1 MSFMCS
7 LWLTDNQFNVPKP
20 DFAAYFGSLIRNRHE
35 SLDDPFTRQCTVPH
49 KENKPA
55 YADTKQCQCNFSKI
69 KKIQILIRSTTYGI
83 YWRDVSDVFKSQII
97 TDNCLTMTIKHG
109 KTFLNRLSKGSL
121 FRCKPNAQS
130 SSQR

>member
-1 MSFMCS
+1 MSFLRS
-7 LWLTDNQFNVPKP
+7 LWITDSQFNVPKP
-20 DFAAYFGSLIRNRHE
+20 DFAACFGSTNRHE

-55 YADTKQCQCNFSKI
+55 YADTKQCQCNFSTI
-69 KKIQILIRSTTYGI
+69 KKIQISIRSTTYGI

-121 FRCKPNAQS
+121 FRCKSDAQLL
-130 SSQR
+130 SQR